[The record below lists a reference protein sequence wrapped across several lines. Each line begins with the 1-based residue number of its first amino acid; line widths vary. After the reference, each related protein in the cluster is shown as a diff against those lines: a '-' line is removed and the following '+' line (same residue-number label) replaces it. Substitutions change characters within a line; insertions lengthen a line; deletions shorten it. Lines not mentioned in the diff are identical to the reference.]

1 MSQGNTRTSQLFI
14 AGAYFFLFLLVFWP
28 VVDLATTGW
37 PFRPGDVQ
45 WRYGFMGLMTAYS
58 HTPILAMLLAMGLA
72 FVLRHRKTLRL
83 ISFLCLVG
91 AVGLL
96 IVLILFPLDVIQLR
110 SVTPP
115 ENLQF
120 FQTGALLSELKHL
133 TAGVTLFLLGLGGWR
148 TAGTMAK
155 LARSTSGSNLTAEVI
170 KTQKR
175 D

>member
-28 VVDLATTGW
+28 MVDLATTGW

-45 WRYGFMGLMTAYS
+45 WRYGFFGLLTAYS
-58 HTPILAMLLAMGLA
+58 HTPILAMLIAMGLA
-72 FVLRHRKTLRL
+72 FVLRHRKTLRV
-83 ISFLCLVG
+83 ISFLCFVG

-96 IVLILFPLDVIQLR
+96 IVLVLFPLDVIQLR

-115 ENLQF
+115 ENLSF
-120 FQTGALLSELKHL
+120 FQTGAILSELKHL
-133 TAGVTLFLLGLGGWR
+133 TAAVTLSLLGLGGWR
-148 TAGTMAK
+148 TAGSMAES
-155 LARSTSGSNLTAEVI
+155 APSGSDLTAEVL
-170 KTQKR
+170 KAQKR